1 MRLITFITTFYLC
14 LMGLQGCATTTANP
28 DDTLL
33 LKPQPIASPAER
45 ISAQSGALH
54 TGMSGY

>member
-1 MRLITFITTFYLC
+1 MRLVTFIATLYLC
-14 LMGLQGCATTTANP
+14 VIGLQGCATTTPTEDNQLTRAP
-28 DDTLL
+28 M
-33 LKPQPIASPAER
+33 IASPAER